1 MNISSLKRLAVT
13 ASVVVLLGTAL
24 TAQPKPE
31 NNTDAEIVAWARLDN
46 LMNSTEKSIKYEAP
60 DTYAAD
66 EMLIANENKEVENA
80 LKHLELLAN
89 STEKDLQYVAP
100 KEEVDNAMQN
110 LELLASAT
118 EKELAYQAPSEEVES
133 AYQNLDLLASA
144 TEKELAYKAPSAET
158 VNAMDNLAL
167 LAENTEKEIQYQA
180 PDDNVQLASIDEKPV
195 NTSHERSNRPVQF
208 ETYTTLQ
215 ENWLINAGYFKS
227 TRTPVWNQVKN
238 NFRNK
243 RAAKHY
249 ASKF

>member
-1 MNISSLKRLAVT
+1 MKTQMNISSLKRLAVT
-13 ASVVVLLGTAL
+13 ASVVVLIGTAL

-80 LKHLELLAN
+80 FKHLELLAN

-118 EKELAYQAPSEEVES
+118 EKELAY
-133 AYQNLDLLASA
+133 
-144 TEKELAYKAPSAET
+144 KAPSAET

-180 PDDNVQLASIDEKPV
+180 PDANVQLASIDEKPV